1 MEIEPTRSEWTDR
14 LEQSYQYF
22 GVEIQDDAGSYVME
36 YDFVQKAHPRHSQMY
51 LVSAGVGAAVSAG
64 VGAAVVGDAVVGD
77 VVSAGVGAVVGIA
90 MCLVGTVVAVVVVV
104 VQLCAPGAHLRQ
116 HFHARVVQSYNAGE
130 DGVTGR

>member
-1 MEIEPTRSEWTDR
+1 VEIEPTRSEWTDR

-51 LVSAGVGAAVSAG
+51 LVSAGVGAAV
-64 VGAAVVGDAVVGD
+64 VGDAVVGD

-104 VQLCAPGAHLRQ
+104 QLCAPGAHLRQ
-116 HFHARVVQSYNAGE
+116 HFHALVVQSYNAEE